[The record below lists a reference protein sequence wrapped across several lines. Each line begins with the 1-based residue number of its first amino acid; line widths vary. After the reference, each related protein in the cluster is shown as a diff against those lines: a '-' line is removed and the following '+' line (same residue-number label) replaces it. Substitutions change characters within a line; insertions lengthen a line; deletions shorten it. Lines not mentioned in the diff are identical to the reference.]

1 MKFKLLEPLIIFVFR
16 TTFVVQMLKGKR
28 QAEKKNRTPQLQK
41 CSAELSK
48 RQAGT
53 LQNNCQ
59 SLKVLIWM
67 TFGSVDL
74 PVKLLKRQHSF
85 NIT

>member
-41 CSAELSK
+41 CSHGVLTFRTEVMSPPNEK
-48 RQAGT
+48 I
-53 LQNNCQ
+53 NCFFIWRHHRARIRWN
-59 SLKVLIWM
+59 LKDSSGEGFPL
-67 TFGSVDL
+67 
-74 PVKLLKRQHSF
+74 
-85 NIT
+85 